1 MDVTTALQ
9 KFRELQE
16 TSHAYSHALGV
27 LYYDGATT
35 APAASAAGRG
45 RTMGTLAGIHYDLTA
60 GEETIKLI
68 DFLKAH
74 LDELTDVQ
82 KREVTYFARDLEYTA
97 SIPKEEFVAYQV
109 LLNDAEDVWRK
120 AKNENDFDAFAPYLE
135 KIFDT
140 NRRFAGYYKPDM
152 APYDVLL
159 NTYEHGLTMAQCDA
173 FFAALREK
181 VVPLLEKVVA
191 APKPDTSFLQGH
203 FPLEKQRAFSDR
215 LMELMKIDRSR
226 CAIGETEH
234 PFTTGFNNHDV
245 RITTHYHEEDAV
257 SSMYSVIHEG
267 GHALYDMGSAD
278 EYEYTCLAGGVSMG
292 IHESQ
297 SRFWEN
303 IIGRSE
309 EFCALVLPVLQELFP
324 ENFANVTP
332 EQLYK
337 AVNKSEPSLIR
348 TEADELTYALHIMVR
363 YDLEKALM
371 EGSLTVKELPAAWNA
386 KMKEY
391 LGVDVP
397 DDARG
402 VLQDTHWAGGMVG
415 YFPSYALG
423 SAYGAQML
431 AKMKEDL
438 DVSAL
443 ISAGETDKI
452 AAWLEEKL
460 WRHGSRYD
468 PDELFLRCCEASFDP
483 KWFTDYLTE
492 KFTKVYNLV

>member
-1 MDVTTALQ
+1 MDVKTAFE
-9 KFRELQE
+9 KFRQLQE
-16 TSHAYSHALGV
+16 TLHAYMHALGV
-27 LYYDGATT
+27 LQYDGATT

-45 RTMGTLAGIHYDLTA
+45 RTMGALAGFHYDLAA
-60 GEETIKLI
+60 GEETVSLVN
-68 DFLKAH
+68 FLKEH
-74 LDELTDVQ
+74 LEELDARQ
-82 KREVTYFARDLEYTA
+82 QREVTYFARDIEYTA

-109 LLNDAEDVWRK
+109 LINEADDVWRK
-120 AKNENDFDAFAPYLE
+120 AKNNNDFESFAPYLE
-135 KIFDT
+135 KIFDA

-159 NTYEHGLTMAQCDA
+159 NQYEHGLTMAQCDR
-173 FFAALREK
+173 FFAAVRK
-181 VVPLLEKVVA
+181 TVVPLIAKVTA
-191 APKPDTSFLQGH
+191 APQPDTSFLKGH
-203 FPLEKQRAFSDR
+203 FPVEKQRQFSEKLMDLMHLPKDR
-215 LMELMKIDRSR
+215 CI
-226 CAIGETEH
+226 IGETEH

-245 RITTHYHEEDAV
+245 RITTHYHEEDVA

-267 GHALYDMGSAD
+267 GHALYDLGSAD

-309 EFCALVLPVLQELFP
+309 EFCALMLPALQAVFP
-324 ENFANVTP
+324 EEFRNVTAH
-332 EQLYK
+332 QLYL

-348 TEADELTYALHIMVR
+348 TEADELTYVLHICVR
-363 YDLEKALM
+363 YDLEKAIM
-371 EGSLTVKELPAAWNA
+371 EGTLAVRDLPQAWNA

-391 LGVDVP
+391 LGIDVP

-402 VLQDTHWAGGMVG
+402 VLQDTHWSGGMVG

-431 AKMKEDL
+431 HRMQKDF
-438 DVSAL
+438 DVCAAVA
-443 ISAGETDKI
+443 AGETDKV
-452 AAWLEEKL
+452 ADWLRENL
-460 WRHGSRYD
+460 WRHGSRFD
-468 PDELFLRCCEASFDP
+468 PDVVFEMCCGEAFDP

-492 KFTKVYNLV
+492 KFTKVYNLA